1 MNVLK
6 AHLKNTVFTLISQG
20 IAQREIHRITG
31 IDRKTIRHYV
41 RAMLATTG
49 GDPNSSTLAT
59 GSGVEPEIQI
69 PPRRPP
75 AVSAGISPIVAPKLA
90 RSACEP
96 HREWIEAQ
104 VRLRRNAMSIYQEL
118 VDHRGFTQR
127 YNSVKRFCRGLRRS
141 DPEQFD
147 RLDFPAGEEAQVD
160 YRRCPCD
167 GLAQL

>member
-6 AHLKNTVFTLISQG
+6 PHRKNTVFTLIKRG
-20 IAQREIHRITG
+20 VAQREIHRMTG

-41 RAMLATTG
+41 RGMLAPSAD

-59 GSGVEPEIQI
+59 ASPVGAEIQI
-69 PPRRPP
+69 PPPWPP
-75 AVSAGISPIVAPKLA
+75 AFSARISSSVAPKLA

-104 VRLRRNAMSIYQEL
+104 VRLGRNAVAIYQEL
-118 VDHRGFTQR
+118 VDERGFVQR

-141 DPEQFD
+141 EPEQYD
-147 RLDFPAGEEAQVD
+147 RLEFRAGE
-160 YRRCPCD
+160 
-167 GLAQL
+167 